1 MKKNTVFTVWIF
13 SDFQEELKNR
23 HWWQYDLCCMTI
35 STRRPKTISPTP
47 RTFDVCVRVC
57 VAIMQKSKCNEFNL
71 IADNRRQLCHRWL
84 YWWWRWCWPLHDA
97 IDYRAIMLWHEFHFA
112 LIAILSIRFGV
123 SINVHV
129 CTKFWKGNKIWRVVV
144 VFPGDFHRFWIGK
157 KKM

>member
-1 MKKNTVFTVWIF
+1 
-13 SDFQEELKNR
+13 
-23 HWWQYDLCCMTI
+23 MTI
-35 STRRPKTISPTP
+35 WFVLHDNLYTTTKNNLSHSPHIWC
-47 RTFDVCVRVC
+47 VCAC

-123 SINVHV
+123 SVNVHV
-129 CTKFWKGNKIWRVVV
+129 CTKFWKEKEKEIKFEELLLFFLVI
-144 VFPGDFHRFWIGK
+144 FIDFESGK
-157 KKM
+157 KRCNVNNCN